1 MYYKDC
7 YIQGLPLA
15 FLSCLSQSGILRKQV
30 SGKGGHWRQESME
43 RLEGGP
49 RNKSE
54 AVKCALEKCVGV
66 LLSFLLPHKSLD
78 EVISLQTKGSEDS
91 IPSWSH
97 FYSSS
102 YIF

>member
-1 MYYKDC
+1 MYYRDC

-15 FLSCLSQSGILRKQV
+15 FLSCLSQSGILRKHV
-30 SGKGGHWRQESME
+30 SGRGGHGRQEGSTE

-54 AVKCALEKCVGV
+54 AVKCALEKCVRV

-78 EVISLQTKGSEDS
+78 EVISLQTKGSDDN
-91 IPSWSH
+91 IPS
-97 FYSSS
+97 
-102 YIF
+102 